1 MMHENEIQIQRVLN
15 TRRFAILA
23 TQSDGQPH
31 ASLMA
36 FTPMDGIR
44 HLIVATYRDTLK
56 YRNLLKESRVAVLI
70 DSRSESDSAAPENIV
85 LTLHGTATEV
95 SSADRPAAEQAH
107 LARHPD
113 LGVFLS
119 SPECVLFCVT
129 VKNYEVVGGI
139 EDVSWYKLAI

>member
-1 MMHENEIQIQRVLN
+1 MMPENEIQRVLD

-31 ASLMA
+31 TSLMA

-56 YRNLLKESRVAVLI
+56 YRSLLKESRVAVLI
-70 DSRSESDSAAPENIV
+70 DSRVVVDSATPQGIV
-85 LTLHGTATEV
+85 LTLHGTAAEV
-95 SSADRPAAEQAH
+95 PNADRAAAEQAH

-113 LGVFLS
+113 LEAFLS
-119 SPECVLFCVT
+119 SPDCVLLRVT
-129 VKNYEVVGGI
+129 VNNYELVGGI
-139 EDVSWYKLAI
+139 EDVSWYKLAV

>member
-1 MMHENEIQIQRVLN
+1 MMPESEIQRVLD

-31 ASLMA
+31 TSLMA

-56 YRNLLKESRVAVLI
+56 YRNLLKENRVAVLI
-70 DSRSESDSAAPENIV
+70 DSRTVSDSATAGGIV
-85 LTLHGTATEV
+85 LTLHGIATEV
-95 SSADRPAAEQAH
+95 SNADRAAVAQAH
-107 LARHPD
+107 LSRHPD
-113 LGVFLS
+113 LRAFLS
-119 SPECVLFCVT
+119 SPDCVLLRVA

-139 EDVSWYKLAI
+139 DDVSWYKLAI

>member
-1 MMHENEIQIQRVLN
+1 MAHESEIQRVLD

-31 ASLMA
+31 TSLMA

-56 YRNLLKESRVAVLI
+56 YRNLLKENRVAVLI
-70 DSRSESDSAAPENIV
+70 DSRMVSDSATPQGIV
-85 LTLHGTATEV
+85 LTLHGIATEV
-95 SSADRPAAEQAH
+95 SSADRAAAEQAH

-113 LGVFLS
+113 LKTFLS
-119 SPECVLFCVT
+119 SPDCILLRVEV
-129 VKNYEVVGGI
+129 NDYEVVGGI
-139 EDVSWYKLAI
+139 DDVSWYKLAV

>member
-1 MMHENEIQIQRVLN
+1 MIPEKEIQRVLDS
-15 TRRFAILA
+15 RRFAILA

-31 ASLMA
+31 TSLMA

-56 YRNLLKESRVAVLI
+56 YRNLLQDNRVAALI
-70 DSRSESDSAAPENIV
+70 DSRTVSDSAAPQGIV
-85 LTLHGTATEV
+85 LTLHGIATEV
-95 SSADRPAAEQAH
+95 SNADRAAAEQAH

-113 LGVFLS
+113 LRAFLS
-119 SPECVLFCVT
+119 SPDCVLLRVT

-139 EDVSWYKLAI
+139 DEVSWYELAV

>member
-1 MMHENEIQIQRVLN
+1 MAHESEIQRVLD

-31 ASLMA
+31 TSLMA

-56 YRNLLKESRVAVLI
+56 YRKLLKENRVAVLI
-70 DSRSESDSAAPENIV
+70 DSRTVSDSATPQGIV
-85 LTLHGTATEV
+85 LTLHGIATEV
-95 SSADRPAAEQAH
+95 SSADRAAAEQAH

-113 LGVFLS
+113 LKTFLS
-119 SPECVLFCVT
+119 SPDCILLRVEV
-129 VKNYEVVGGI
+129 NDYEVVGGI
-139 EDVSWYKLAI
+139 DDVSWYKLAV